1 MPTSYATLQ
10 IESQTP
16 MLLSEARALLD
27 AMQGAYDGLTA
38 FNTISEDYINA
49 YRRQERYGFPFRI
62 YGPALSLPTQ
72 HIPAAQVVAF
82 DQVII
87 LQRVQLSSP
96 GFWEFLGA
104 WNPLDQIRRYLND
117 RHQRKLDML
126 NQPIREQT
134 DRLVNDN
141 LELQNERLALANLR
155 EVLDLGR
162 EVNVPSAELT
172 SMYREYV
179 STNLRT
185 LGDTVERLNAVPGE
199 LVQVE
204 APPGNS
210 EPPE

>member
-10 IESQTP
+10 IESRTP

-27 AMQGAYDGLTA
+27 AMQGAYDGVTA
-38 FNTISEDYINA
+38 FNTISEAYINT

-62 YGPALSLPTQ
+62 YGTDPSLPVQ
-72 HIPAAQVVAF
+72 HVPAAQVVGF

-104 WNPLDQIRRYLND
+104 LNPLDQIRRYLND

-126 NQPIREQT
+126 NQPTQEQT
-134 DRLVNDN
+134 ARLVNDN
-141 LELQNERLALANLR
+141 LELQNEALALANLR

-162 EVNVPSAELT
+162 EINLPSAELT

-185 LGDTVERLNAVPGE
+185 LGDTVDRLNAVPGE

-204 APPGNS
+204 APTEAA
-210 EPPE
+210 EPPK